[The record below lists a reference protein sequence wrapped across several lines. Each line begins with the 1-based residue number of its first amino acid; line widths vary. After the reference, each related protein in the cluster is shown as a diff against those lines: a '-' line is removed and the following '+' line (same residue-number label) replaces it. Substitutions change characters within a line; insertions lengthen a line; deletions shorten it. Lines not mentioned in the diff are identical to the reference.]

1 MICLHNNV
9 LVNQHRYVR
18 NWVVRALCVTQLWLY
33 SYLLSHLLELVQLAS
48 GDSPETVLDCGL
60 VKGHAYCVT
69 DVKKVIC
76 YIG

>member
-1 MICLHNNV
+1 M
-9 LVNQHRYVR
+9 
-18 NWVVRALCVTQLWLY
+18 TQLWLY